1 MTTEVTTSKRFNV
14 PHSPRTNASLN
25 CVRFLLTGILFLTLV
40 QSPLPTHAQ
49 TPFSLDSAA
58 AYLKTI
64 AVDIGARPMGSPHE
78 RRAMEFALRKFREF
92 GLNETYLMPIREAP
106 AQLQTGS
113 LNTRSGVAVGV
124 LKGTSERII
133 VIGAHIDSDAPEVP
147 GANDDGSGTAVVIEL
162 ARVLSQRT
170 NESTIVFA
178 LFGGEE
184 KGLVGSKYFVENFP
198 RMGEVALMLQVDMA
212 NGLGWLVPTIES
224 DSGSSPE
231 WLVRASYEELE
242 RLGHSG
248 LFFPT
253 HFFTLMDAM
262 PGGGIGSDHQP
273 FLEKNIPAIDF
284 TSDFRD
290 PIHTPQDNM
299 ENFRIE
305 GLQRSGALIY
315 ALVERFDGGVPEE
328 TAGHYYLVQLGPWLL
343 FFPLW
348 SLKAFVGV
356 ALLLV
361 AWTLF
366 QLRHRRIRYES
377 EQRPILPGLKL
388 FLLML
393 ILQTFVWLSE
403 NVVGL
408 IAGVRYPWYADLDG
422 YWILAFLGGM
432 IGIWIGMQLA
442 PRLNLRRD
450 PYAYFLR
457 SVVWLLLFL
466 LPLSMVSARIALS
479 PAMALFFLSLSM
491 LVKKLALRWFFWI
504 VSPHFMFQLFF
515 GDGFGFLARVLHSS
529 PELGIVGGIILH
541 LVFILFFS
549 LWAFPF
555 LLGFAALWYETWES
569 VLWLKRYR
577 AVSGLAVATAAFA
590 VCLAF
595 LATRPAFSQEWKQ
608 SIWIEQEF
616 DLNGKSAT
624 MTVRS
629 PEYLSGTRIRYADR
643 DTVLSSRDLA
653 ISFDGLPLP
662 PEPWIMAERE
672 VESHASDTVT
682 TLTIRLHLTSRTR
695 PYRMTATYS
704 SLGGSIVDVNTPA
717 AFTRTENT
725 VAISW
730 YSFPDTSLSVPLTIT
745 LKRGGGMKEK
755 IEGIFVEEPV
765 PVLIEKEGASFIRRA
780 VFRQT
785 TNLDTG
791 S

>member
-1 MTTEVTTSKRFNV
+1 MPPISRTGVSLKASFSLSKRIFAFV
-14 PHSPRTNASLN
+14 LFFQSL
-25 CVRFLLTGILFLTLV
+25 L
-40 QSPLPTHAQ
+40 PLQAQ
-49 TPFSLDSAA
+49 PSFSLDSAA

-64 AVDIGARPMGSPHE
+64 AVDIGARPMGSPQE
-78 RRAMEFALRKFREF
+78 RRAMEFALGKFREF

-106 AQLQTGS
+106 AQLQKGS

-124 LKGTSERII
+124 LKGATERII

-162 ARVLSQRT
+162 ARVLSQRK
-170 NESTIVFA
+170 NESTIVFV

-198 RMGEVALMLQVDMA
+198 RMEDVALMLQVDMA
-212 NGLGWLVPTIES
+212 NGVDWLVPTI
-224 DSGSSPE
+224 DADPRSSPE
-231 WLVRASYEELE
+231 WLVRASYEELA

-248 LFFPT
+248 LYFPT
-253 HFFTLMDAM
+253 HLAALMGLL

-290 PIHTPQDNM
+290 PIHTPQDNL

-305 GLQRSGALIY
+305 GLQRSGDLIY

-328 TAGHYYLVQLGPWLL
+328 TVGHYYLVQLTPWLL

-348 SLKAFVGV
+348 TLKAFVGV
-356 ALLLV
+356 ALLLA

-366 QLRHRRIRYES
+366 QLRQRRIRYES
-377 EQRPILPGLKL
+377 EQRPIVPGLKL

-393 ILQTFVWLSE
+393 ILQTCVWLSE
-403 NVVGL
+403 NVVSL
-408 IAGVRYPWYADLDG
+408 ISGVRYPWYADPDG

-432 IGIWIGMQLA
+432 IGIWVGMQLA

-466 LPLSMVSARIALS
+466 FPLSLVSAKIALA

-491 LVKKLALRWFFWI
+491 LVKKPVLRWFFWI

-515 GDGFGFLARVLHSS
+515 GDGFEFLARVLHSS
-529 PELGIVGGIILH
+529 PEHGIVGGIILH

-555 LLGFAALWYETWES
+555 LLGFAALWYETGES
-569 VLWLKRYR
+569 ISWMKRYR
-577 AVSGLAVATAAFA
+577 AGSGLAVATAAFA
-590 VCLAF
+590 VCVAF
-595 LATRPAFSQEWKQ
+595 LASKPAFSQEWKQ

-616 DLNGKSAT
+616 DLDGKSAT
-624 MTVRS
+624 LTVRS

-643 DTVLSSRDLA
+643 DTVLQSGDLA

-662 PEPWIMAERE
+662 PEPWILAERE
-672 VESHASDTVT
+672 VESHSSDSGT
-682 TLTIRLHLTSRTR
+682 TLTIRLHLTTKTR

-704 SLGGSIVDVNTPA
+704 SLGGPIVDVNTPA
-717 AFTRTENT
+717 AYTRTENT

-730 YSFPDTSLSVPLTIT
+730 YSFPDTSLTVPLTIT
-745 LKRGGGMKEK
+745 LKRGGAMKEK
-755 IEGIFVEEPV
+755 IEGVFVEEPV
-765 PVLIEKEGASFIRRA
+765 RVLIEKEGASFIRRA
-780 VFRQT
+780 VFRQAT
-785 TNLDTG
+785 DLDTG